1 MIIQPL
7 PLRFVVMGAGWVSL
21 SLGIVGVFLPLLP
34 TTPFVLLA
42 AYCFSKSSARL
53 HHWLI
58 QQPQLGPMIHN
69 WEQHGSISKR
79 AKITATVAMIILFTI
94 SLTLLS
100 IGMVYK
106 VLLVGIAAAVL
117 AFIWTRPLPPCD
129 SSVLAQ
135 ARLAYEMGI
144 GR

>member
-42 AYCFSKSSARL
+42 AYCFSKSSVRL

-58 QQPQLGPMIHN
+58 QQPQLGPMIQN
-69 WEQHGSISKR
+69 WEQYGSISKR

-117 AFIWTRPLPPCD
+117 AFIWTRPLPPYD
-129 SSVLAQ
+129 SAVLAQ